1 MNARNRNRSSNNRG
15 NSNNQPNSGGK
26 RGGGGQKRKRKRS
39 KKVDPAKYWGDR
51 DLLRIPETFV
61 TETPDTSTVVA
72 SLGRAP
78 IPGQENA
85 SKHYFSLL
93 YDRAAAL
100 SVALAAAGRIHE
112 MAELDEAG
120 ESDDD
125 EDLDGNVLEPK
136 DADDPNEVVEA
147 PTEG

>member
-15 NSNNQPNSGGK
+15 SSANQSNNGGK
-26 RGGGGQKRKRKRS
+26 RGGKGRKRKRS
-39 KKVDPAKYWGDR
+39 KKVDPTKYWGDR

-61 TETPDTSTVVA
+61 TETLDSSAVVA

-112 MAELDEAG
+112 MAELDEAA
-120 ESDDD
+120 DPAAD
-125 EDLDGNVLEPK
+125 EDLDGNILEA
-136 DADDPNEVVEA
+136 DAANPNEVAESA
-147 PTEG
+147 TDS

>member
-1 MNARNRNRSSNNRG
+1 MNDRNRGQKSSSKRG
-15 NSNNQPNSGGK
+15 RSNNQASNGARRGGK
-26 RGGGGQKRKRKRS
+26 GRSRKRS
-39 KKVDPAKYWGDR
+39 KKVDPTKYWGDPEQ
-51 DLLRIPETFV
+51 LRIPETFV
-61 TETPDTSTVVA
+61 TETPDSSTVIA

-112 MAELDEAG
+112 MAELDQAG
-120 ESDDD
+120 GSDD
-125 EDLDGNVLEPK
+125 DLDGNRLEK
-136 DADDPNEVVEA
+136 SVAAVEPNEVVE
-147 PTEG
+147 PQG